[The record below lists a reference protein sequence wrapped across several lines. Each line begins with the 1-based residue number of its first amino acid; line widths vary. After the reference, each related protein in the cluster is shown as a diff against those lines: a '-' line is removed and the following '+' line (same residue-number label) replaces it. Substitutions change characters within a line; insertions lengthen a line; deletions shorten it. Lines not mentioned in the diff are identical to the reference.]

1 VLYAEAARRSLAG
14 QPRAET
20 CAWLGGAATAAFD
33 LLEPP
38 WAATESVPA
47 DADPAWR
54 TAVVQLT
61 RRIRAANS
69 ARPEYQA
76 AHTLRFADPAAGFS

>member
-33 LLEPP
+33 LLEP
-38 WAATESVPA
+38 ALGGYGV
-47 DADPAWR
+47 
-54 TAVVQLT
+54 
-61 RRIRAANS
+61 
-69 ARPEYQA
+69 RP
-76 AHTLRFADPAAGFS
+76 G